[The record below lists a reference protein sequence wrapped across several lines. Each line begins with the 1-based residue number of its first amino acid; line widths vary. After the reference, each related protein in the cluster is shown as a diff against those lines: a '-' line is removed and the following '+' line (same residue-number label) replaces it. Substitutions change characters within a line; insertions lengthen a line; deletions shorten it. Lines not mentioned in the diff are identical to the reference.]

1 MYFAVL
7 QKHRAQQAVEREV
20 VCFCSARGKNNLIR
34 VGPYACSYGGSSA
47 LKFFLGVYSFFMER
61 AGVAV

>member
-1 MYFAVL
+1 M
-7 QKHRAQQAVEREV
+7 EREII
-20 VCFCSARGKNNLIR
+20 CLGSGSGKNNLIR
-34 VGPYACSYGGSSA
+34 MSPYACSYGGSSA